1 MGDTPGQ
8 AASNR
13 AGSLTYTRSVRF
25 GSSDTAKR
33 AYLKVQELLRRHE
46 ESELS
51 VYNLLL
57 NQVPHV
63 VVLGDTPEAPLHEHI
78 NQALADGEVTSLPVE
93 VLRQLARRRAQQ
105 RQKGP
110 WVEEHHRPGKR
121 LPE

>member
-8 AASNR
+8 AAANQ
-13 AGSLTYTRSVRF
+13 AGLPAYTRSVRF
-25 GSSDTAKR
+25 GSSATAKR
-33 AYLKVQELLRRHE
+33 AYLQVQELLRRHE

-78 NQALADGEVTSLPVE
+78 SQALAAGEMTRLPVE
-93 VLRQLARRRAQQ
+93 VLHHLARRRAQQ

-110 WVEEHHRPGKR
+110 WVEEHHRPGKQ